1 MGKKKRN
8 RFISDEH
15 KQRMWIATLF
25 ISIAVFFVPLAM
37 VLVYGVKP
45 EYTPLNVVLGVMYFF
60 AWENI
65 FRRIG
70 AQERWYRLSKISL
83 GDTLKTDDYYKI
95 EKKDIGKKKIF
106 RRVDAK
112 VMVIASK
119 HRGKW
124 SAIVVVAIF
133 LLFYIIESI
142 RYGGGLAKEYDYIGA
157 VADMLII
164 TGSLYIMLYDLLYP
178 TMYITLDRKMQT
190 ITIPAPMP
198 FCLFAKPKTIPFKNA
213 VVTFMMGNDNK
224 YKFNGSLAIFHPSFK
239 LNPVPTEFSGF
250 KEGGSIIALMQK
262 YMNPRALPDLPI
274 FDEYRLDVK

>member
-15 KQRMWIATLF
+15 KQRMWITAFF
-25 ISIAVFFVPLAM
+25 ISFVVFLVP
-37 VLVYGVKP
+37 VLVVLVHARP
-45 EYTPLNVVLGVMYFF
+45 ENTPLNVVLGVMYLF
-60 AWENI
+60 AWENV
-65 FRRIG
+65 FRRLG
-70 AQERWYRLSKISL
+70 VQERWYRLSKISL
-83 GDTLKTDDYYKI
+83 GDALEIDDCYKI

-106 RRVDAK
+106 RRVDAEA
-112 VMVIASK
+112 MVIASEY
-119 HRGKW
+119 RGRW
-124 SAIVVVAIF
+124 SAIAVVAIC
-133 LLFYIIESI
+133 LLIYIVAAI
-142 RYGGGLAKEYDYIGA
+142 RNGGGFAKDYDYIGA

>member
-8 RFISDEH
+8 RLISDEH

-25 ISIAVFFVPLAM
+25 ISIVVFLASIFV
-37 VLVYGVKP
+37 VVVYDVEP
-45 EYTPLNVVLGVMYFF
+45 EYTPLNVVLGVIYLF

-95 EKKDIGKKKIF
+95 EKKDIGKNKKF
-106 RRVDAK
+106 RRVDAE
-112 VMVIASK
+112 VMIIASK
-119 HRGKW
+119 LRGKW
-124 SAIVVVAIF
+124 SAMTIVAIC
-133 LLFYIIESI
+133 LLIYIVAAI
-142 RYGGGLAKEYDYIGA
+142 RNGGGFAKDHDYIGA

-164 TGSLYIMLYDLLYP
+164 TGSLCLILYDILYP

-250 KEGGSIIALMQK
+250 KEGGAVL
-262 YMNPRALPDLPI
+262 
-274 FDEYRLDVK
+274 